1 MCQVLHAEPAEVNI
15 PPHSVVFLPRAF
27 PSQYGS
33 PFETTLHD
41 DAYGAFMT
49 PPLYTCIR
57 EDDEY
62 MILEDTVRY
71 FSMQV
76 VQRDRKGVNS
86 TRSQV
91 TWTSRMLVHTV
102 NARKPKTKQVV
113 QHPIG

>member
-1 MCQVLHAEPAEVNI
+1 MTDSMKLICFHILYSSCQVRSCFYPV
-15 PPHSVVFLPRAF
+15 
-27 PSQYGS
+27 

-49 PPLYTCIR
+49 PPLYTSTR

-62 MILEDTVRY
+62 MILENTVRY

-76 VQRDRKGVNS
+76 VKRNRKGVNS

-91 TWTSRMLVHTV
+91 TWTFRMLVHAV
-102 NARKPKTKQVV
+102 NARKPKTKHMVRL
-113 QHPIG
+113 PIG